1 MNLVEVR
8 LGSFHGQNVWL
19 ESTPPTYMVKV
30 FVDWLN
36 WIGTPSTSV
45 GGVLFEHLSSHTV
58 NECRVHFFIVGTS
71 SASVGEFFLLA
82 STNALQDIARLR
94 EALITNKPADS
105 SWRDFF

>member
-1 MNLVEVR
+1 
-8 LGSFHGQNVWL
+8 
-19 ESTPPTYMVKV
+19 MVKV
-30 FVDWLN
+30 FVNWLN

-71 SASVGEFFLLA
+71 SASVGVFFVGKHH
-82 STNALQDIARLR
+82 ALQDIARLR

-105 SWRDFF
+105 SWRDFFCLTRVYAASFSEKMFQYRGKEARIQ